1 MDGDSKGREDPEK
14 TGDRKSVK
22 LSSYQESFSTTT
34 SADTSNDGKLKT
46 GADGRINID
55 LNSKAVRTLSLLY
68 GGDLPKDVPEDAPPA
83 YSEFA
88 EGTDRYKSWP
98 VKLNIVIQVVGSRG
112 DVQPFI
118 ALGDELRRY
127 GHRVRLATHDMFHEL
142 VRGSGSE
149 LMAYMVKN
157 PGLIP
162 SVESLRAGEIKKKQ
176 LMVKEMLEGFWRSC
190 ISSDTLTHE
199 PFVADAIIAN
209 PPSFAHVHC
218 AQALGIPVH
227 MMFTMPWSSTR
238 AFPHPLANLK
248 NAEGKQSAANYL
260 SYGVVDWLT
269 WQGLGDVINQ
279 WRQTLD
285 LEQVG
290 MFDGPSLASTLV
302 IPMTYCWSPAL
313 VPKPLDWPAHIDV
326 CGFFF
331 RDPPRYEPPDDL
343 RSFIESGP
351 PPVYI
356 GFGSIVLEDPQRIT
370 AVILEAVK
378 ANGFRAIVSK
388 GWSKLGDHGESHE
401 DVIFIGDCPHEWLFQ
416 HVAAVVHH
424 GGAGTTACGLLNG
437 KPTTIVPFF
446 GDQPFWGQMVAAAG
460 AGPMP
465 IPQRDI
471 TAESLSEAIRFCLSP
486 EAASAAAVIAQKMQS
501 ERGVETAVMSFHRN
515 LPVADMTCD
524 VLPHLPAT
532 FCMEK
537 RGHGMKVSSLAA
549 ETMVLKFP
557 KDAKNL
563 KLYESKHVTI
573 EPRRWDPISGG
584 ASAVLGTSVEL
595 ASCVTGIFTKPITE
609 YRDDRDWRAYE
620 DAKLEAA
627 EASSSSANRTNK
639 SELLSDSASAV
650 SSTNSVVAKRKPIS
664 AGQLAGASGAS
675 IAMFAPKALK
685 GMTVDIP
692 LAITDGLKNVPRLYG
707 ETPRDHGPV
716 TGFTSGAAVAGK
728 TFAWGFI
735 DGVSDIVVK
744 PYQGAQE
751 DGFKGAAKGMGKG
764 MASMVTKTGAG
775 MFGLFG
781 YTSAGIAKS
790 LRSAVFTKTRKSIAE
805 SRHAEGRWL
814 VEKDVHSSEEAE
826 KIITG
831 LLARKRGKQ

>member
-1 MDGDSKGREDPEK
+1 MEPEKRLSNFAELPGDIPIDHTSKGHESTEMNR
-14 TGDRKSVK
+14 DRKAISRK
-22 LSSYQESFSTTT
+22 PINRSSYQESSSINA
-34 SADTSNDGKLKT
+34 SADAPDDGKLKT
-46 GADGRINID
+46 GSDGRINID

-68 GGDLPKDVPEDAPPA
+68 GDALNDIPEDAPPE
-83 YSEFA
+83 YSGFPV
-88 EGTDRYKSWP
+88 GPDRYKSWP

-127 GHRVRLATHDMFHEL
+127 GHRVRLATHDMFQNL
-142 VRGSGSE
+142 VRGSGSGLEFYPIGGNPSE

-162 SVESLRAGEIKKKQ
+162 SLESVRAGEIKKKQ
-176 LMVKEMLEGFWRSC
+176 LMVREMLE
-190 ISSDTLTHE
+190 
-199 PFVADAIIAN
+199 
-209 PPSFAHVHC
+209 
-218 AQALGIPVH
+218 
-227 MMFTMPWSSTR
+227 
-238 AFPHPLANLK
+238 
-248 NAEGKQSAANYL
+248 
-260 SYGVVDWLT
+260 
-269 WQGLGDVINQ
+269 GLGDVINQ

-285 LEQVG
+285 LEEVG
-290 MFDGPSLASTLV
+290 MFDGPSLANTLS

-313 VPKPLDWPAHIDV
+313 VPKPFDWPGHIDV

-331 RDPPRYEPPDDL
+331 RDPPRYEPPAEI

-356 GFGSIVLEDPQRIT
+356 GFGSIVLDDPQRIT
-370 AVILEAVK
+370 AVILEAVR

-401 DVIFIGDCPHEWLFQ
+401 DIIFIGDCPHEWLFQ

-471 TAESLSEAIRFCLSP
+471 TAESLSQAIRFCLSP

-501 ERGVETAVMSFHRN
+501 ERGVEAAVMSFHRN
-515 LPVADMTCD
+515 LPIRDMSCD

-532 FCMEK
+532 FGFHK
-537 RGHGMKVSSLAA
+537 KGQKWKLSSLVTEVMARK
-549 ETMVLKFP
+549 LP

-563 KLYESKHVTI
+563 KLYESKPITI

-584 ASAVLGTSVEL
+584 ASAVLATSVDL
-595 ASCVTGIFTKPITE
+595 ATCVTGVFTKPITE
-609 YRDDRDWRAYE
+609 YRDDRDRRAYE
-620 DAKLEAA
+620 ESKLEAST
-627 EASSSSANRTNK
+627 ASNTGTNHIDQSAPM
-639 SELLSDSASAV
+639 SDSASAET
-650 SSTNSVVAKRKPIS
+650 SANSVVPKRKAIS

-675 IAMFAPKALK
+675 IGMFAPKALK
-685 GMTVDIP
+685 GMMVDIP
-692 LAITDGLKNVPRLYG
+692 LAITDGLKNVPRIYG

-728 TFAWGFI
+728 TFAWGFME
-735 DGVSDIVVK
+735 GVSDIVVK
-744 PYQGAQE
+744 PYQGARE
-751 DGFKGAAKGMGKG
+751 EGFTGAAKGVGKG
-764 MASMVTKTGAG
+764 MSSMVTKTGAG
-775 MFGLFG
+775 MFGLLG
-781 YTSAGIAKS
+781 YTSQGIAKS
-790 LRSAVFTKTRKSIAE
+790 LRSTVHMKTRKIIAE
-805 SRHAEGRWL
+805 ARHAEGRWL
-814 VEKDVHSSEEAE
+814 VENDKHNTEEAE
-826 KIITG
+826 KIIMR
-831 LLARKRGKQ
+831 LLARKGDK